1 MGARKINKQELIRQ
15 EYLMRQM
22 IEQRCRDVDA
32 MYLNMFKDEKPL
44 AGVRMYMLSEF
55 LAKDLVDLAKMIC
68 VK

>member
-1 MGARKINKQELIRQ
+1 
-15 EYLMRQM
+15 MRQM

-55 LAKDLVDLAKMIC
+55 LAKDLIDLAKMIC